1 MDLLPTE
8 SSLGNY
14 FPLPEVNHC
23 KIVVS
28 LNLISE
34 KTLLFLYSFL

>member
-8 SSLGNY
+8 SSVGNY
-14 FPLPEVNHC
+14 FPLPQVNHC

-28 LNLISE
+28 VNLISE
-34 KTLLFLYSFL
+34 KRTIVLI